1 MIRNMQRVPSV
12 LTQAWV
18 AAACVGLAGSAI
30 GYGFHMGEV
39 VVATGYRQDSS
50 SFSICSGLASPN
62 YYGYGK
68 AKSRDVHI
76 WEIGIGASAS
86 LNDHLYLR
94 SALSYGAILGGKLY
108 DSGIAD
114 INSNPLNSVFGG
126 LYTECC
132 APCNC
137 DDNSCACDCQDK
149 TFHPSVQTKAN
160 LRGNVVDFNVALG
173 YAFRPCDDWMIA
185 PVVGWTY
192 NSQRQRWV
200 DAFYGPLYHLGQFTP
215 CYDDVTQNIGVST
228 VANPEPISYTYTD
241 PATEQQVNVLGTATL
256 GCVSFG
262 DCFDGTVYRAR
273 WNGPFVGIDLG
284 WAVSDV
290 WNVVVG
296 YAFSY
301 NHLQVKFNTVTS
313 EDQQGCACNLCP
325 EFGYTILEDG
335 SAQGS
340 YQILGSAQWG
350 GYSFVPSEMRFGS
363 WGIGQE
369 VSLATDYRCGNWI
382 AGLGVSYTYK
392 TATQCADSDPCTS
405 CYDSRNPEQLP
416 ENFVASTV
424 PGKNVQ
430 RPIRPVWSYAQLDK
444 ARWGSFSALVTLG
457 YQF

>member
-1 MIRNMQRVPSV
+1 MTRNMQRVPSIF
-12 LTQAWV
+12 TQAWV
-18 AAACVGLAGSAI
+18 AAACFSLAGSA

-39 VVATGYRQDSS
+39 AIATGYRQDSS
-50 SFSICSGLASPN
+50 SFAICSGLASPQ

-86 LNDHLYLR
+86 INDHLYLR

-126 LYTECC
+126 LYTDCC

-137 DDNSCACDCQDK
+137 DDTSCACDCQDK
-149 TFHPSVQTKAN
+149 IFHPTVQTKAN
-160 LRGNVVDFNVALG
+160 LRGNVIDFNVALG

-185 PVVGWTY
+185 PVVGWTF

-200 DAFYGPLYHLGQFTP
+200 DAFYGPLNQTGAFIP
-215 CYDDVTQNIGVST
+215 CVGHTTNVLVST
-228 VANPEPISYTYTD
+228 VDDPTPISFNLLD
-241 PATEQQVNVLGTATL
+241 PVTLQQTTLLQTATL

-284 WAVSDV
+284 WSVSDV

-301 NHLQVKFNTVTS
+301 NHLQIKFNTVTS

-325 EFGYTILEDG
+325 EFGYEILLANNN
-335 SAQGS
+335 SLS
-340 YQILGSAQWG
+340 STRWG
-350 GYSFVPSEMRFGS
+350 GYAFVPSEMRFGS

-369 VSLATDYRCGNWI
+369 VSIATDYRCGNWV

-405 CYDSRNPEQLP
+405 CYDSRNPEQLL

-430 RPIRPVWSYAQLDK
+430 RPVRPVWSYAQLDK